1 MPYKCSKCSVNIP
14 SSGRIT
20 WSSNSKYD
28 FSWNS
33 YLNHLW
39 ALQSNKFWRKK
50 KWFAHFWIFAR
61 YIVQHKEIK
70 KEANFPPSKCT
81 LWLYMYF
88 HSSEIRCLCLKK
100 SSIETLTKMKKKMR
114 FFFISIA
121 LQILKSSSSST
132 NQFFPKSVE
141 YKRQHTFIKSSWYY
155 VVGIV
160 KTCLLGIPSVNHD
173 MGCIHKNVPTWT
185 FSIPLKNLKVN

>member
-121 LQILKSSSSST
+121 LQILKSSSST
-132 NQFFPKSVE
+132 EECWVQKATYL
-141 YKRQHTFIKSSWYY
+141 YKKQLILCSRYSKDMSPGYTFCKSWYGLY
-155 VVGIV
+155 
-160 KTCLLGIPSVNHD
+160 T
-173 MGCIHKNVPTWT
+173 
-185 FSIPLKNLKVN
+185 

>member
-1 MPYKCSKCSVNIP
+1 MPYKCSNCSVNIP

-33 YLNHLW
+33 YLDHLW
-39 ALQSNKFWRKK
+39 ALGSNKFWRKK

-88 HSSEIRCLCLKK
+88 HSSEIRCLFLIKC
-100 SSIETLTKMKKKMR
+100 SIETLKKWKKM
-114 FFFISIA
+114 
-121 LQILKSSSSST
+121 ST

>member
-1 MPYKCSKCSVNIP
+1 MLQLLSKSLRQKVAT
-14 SSGRIT
+14 IT
-20 WSSNSKYD
+20 HFYSMLGLVAGKSCNLWVSCN
-28 FSWNS
+28 FRVLQLVS
-33 YLNHLW
+33 Y
-39 ALQSNKFWRKK
+39 
-50 KWFAHFWIFAR
+50 
-61 YIVQHKEIK
+61 
-70 KEANFPPSKCT
+70 C
-81 LWLYMYF
+81 LYMYF
-88 HSSEIRCLCLKK
+88 HSSEIRCLFLIKC
-100 SSIETLTKMKKKMR
+100 SIETLKKWKKM
-114 FFFISIA
+114 
-121 LQILKSSSSST
+121 ST

>member
-1 MPYKCSKCSVNIP
+1 MPYKCSNCSVL
-14 SSGRIT
+14 
-20 WSSNSKYD
+20 NSKYD

-39 ALQSNKFWRKK
+39 ALGSNKFWRTK

-88 HSSEIRCLCLKK
+88 HSSEIRCLCLIKC
-100 SSIETLTKMKKKMR
+100 SIETLKKMKKKWG
-114 FFFISIA
+114 FFYFNCIVNSKK
-121 LQILKSSSSST
+121 Q
-132 NQFFPKSVE
+132 
-141 YKRQHTFIKSSWYY
+141 FIKHKPVFSEECWVQKATYLYKKQLILCSRYSKDMSPGYTFCKSWYGLY
-155 VVGIV
+155 
-160 KTCLLGIPSVNHD
+160 T
-173 MGCIHKNVPTWT
+173 
-185 FSIPLKNLKVN
+185 

>member
-33 YLNHLW
+33 YLDHLW
-39 ALQSNKFWRKK
+39 ALGSNKFWRKK

-88 HSSEIRCLCLKK
+88 HSSEIRCLCLIKC
-100 SSIETLTKMKKKMR
+100 SIETLAKMKKKW
-114 FFFISIA
+114 FFYYYYYFNCIA
-121 LQILKSSSSST
+121 KAVHQAQNSFPEERWVQKATTYLYKKQLILCS
-132 NQFFPKSVE
+132 
-141 YKRQHTFIKSSWYY
+141 
-155 VVGIV
+155 IV
-160 KTCLLGIPSVNHD
+160 KTRHVSWVYLL
-173 MGCIHKNVPTWT
+173 
-185 FSIPLKNLKVN
+185 